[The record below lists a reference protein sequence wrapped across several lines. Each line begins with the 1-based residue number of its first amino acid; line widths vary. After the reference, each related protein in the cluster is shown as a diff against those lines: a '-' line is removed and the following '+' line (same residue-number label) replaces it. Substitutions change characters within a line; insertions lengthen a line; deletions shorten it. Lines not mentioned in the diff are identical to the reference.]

1 MPHLCGAV
9 SVAEGWI
16 PDLAEQELLGQ
27 HWCNIEGGPGKMVSR
42 CKGSVEHPEKILFLG
57 FTDKNPK
64 AEIFTRNTAQCLS
77 KSQHTLG

>member
-9 SVAEGWI
+9 SVAGGWI
-16 PDLAEQELLGQ
+16 PDLAERELLGQ
-27 HWCNIEGGPGKMVSR
+27 HRCNIEGGPGKMVLR
-42 CKGSVEHPEKILFLG
+42 WNGSVEHPEKILFLG